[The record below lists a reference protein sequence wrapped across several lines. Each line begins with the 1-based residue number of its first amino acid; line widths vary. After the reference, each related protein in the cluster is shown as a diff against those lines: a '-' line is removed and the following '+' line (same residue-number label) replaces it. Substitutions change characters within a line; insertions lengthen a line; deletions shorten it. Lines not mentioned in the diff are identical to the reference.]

1 MCFILLKIVIHTTQN
16 MEKEIG
22 SNHSENKGSFPKFRF
37 YHYTNLNKLISFYSF
52 WNIYGSLM
60 ISGGMQVN

>member
-52 WNIYGSLM
+52 
-60 ISGGMQVN
+60 

>member
-1 MCFILLKIVIHTTQN
+1 

-22 SNHSENKGSFPKFRF
+22 SNHSENKESFPKFRF

-60 ISGGMQVN
+60 ISGGMLVN